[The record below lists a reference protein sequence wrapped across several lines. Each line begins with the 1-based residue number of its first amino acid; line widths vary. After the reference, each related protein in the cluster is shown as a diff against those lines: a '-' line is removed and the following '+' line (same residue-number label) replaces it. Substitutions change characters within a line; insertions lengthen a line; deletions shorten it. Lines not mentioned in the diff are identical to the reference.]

1 MVPIL
6 KSYDKFLTTK
16 SISFIVNPIEVT
28 KWEDQHGH
36 LQVQAHEILV
46 RFQEARS
53 ICTSE
58 ITEGATEIK
67 RSTLFV
73 MFTWD
78 YNSIYTWTPNWPKK
92 NKPVQLLQWIGAFFR
107 VSTEG
112 PGIDSCSTWWW
123 SRIGFI
129 KYETIAPPLSFGII
143 SWMF

>member
-1 MVPIL
+1 MYTSPIIWTNPPSMVPIL

-78 YNSIYTWTPNWPKK
+78 YNSIYTWAPNWHNKK
-92 NKPVQLLQWIGAFFR
+92 ISQF
-107 VSTEG
+107 
-112 PGIDSCSTWWW
+112 SCS
-123 SRIGFI
+123 SELVPFSG
-129 KYETIAPPLSFGII
+129 
-143 SWMF
+143 